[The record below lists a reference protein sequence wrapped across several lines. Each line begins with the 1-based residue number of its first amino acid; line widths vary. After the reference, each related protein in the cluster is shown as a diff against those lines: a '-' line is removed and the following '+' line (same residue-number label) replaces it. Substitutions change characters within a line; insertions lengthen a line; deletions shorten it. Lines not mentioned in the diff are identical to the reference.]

1 MLLAIKVTNHFKK
14 DQKRLEK
21 RNKNLKKLI
30 EVIDLLA
37 ESKKLPKKYSDHLL
51 KGNFIDRRECH
62 IAPDWLLIYRIEHNR
77 KLLTLERTGSHSDLF
92 K

>member
-1 MLLAIKVTNHFKK
+1 MSLAIKVTNHFKK
-14 DQKRLEK
+14 DQKRLRK

-30 EVIDLLA
+30 EVIGLLA
-37 ESKKLPKKYSDHLL
+37 DEKNLPKKYNDHLL

-62 IAPDWLLIYRIEHNR
+62 IEPDWLLIYRIENSP
-77 KLLTLERTGSHSDLF
+77 KLLILERTGSHSDLF

>member
-1 MLLAIKVTNHFKK
+1 MSLAIKVTNYFKR
-14 DQKRLEK
+14 DQKRLRK
-21 RNKNLKKLI
+21 RNKNLKKLT

-37 ESKKLPKKYSDHLL
+37 DKKELPKKYNDHLL

-62 IAPDWLLIYRIEHNR
+62 IEPDWLLIYRIEDNH
-77 KLLTLERTGSHSDLF
+77 KLLVLERTGSHSDLF